1 MDYSPAIYVIA
12 PLVIF
17 AGYTVFGISGFGATI
32 VMVPLLA
39 HFLPLKVV
47 VPLCL
52 YLDFSAALL
61 LRVRKGGEWLPKG
74 AGAAELRW
82 ILPFMLTGMALG
94 AWVLQVVAERWLMLS
109 LGLFVAGYGLLNLRT
124 RQGAAQGIARIWG
137 APLGVLGG
145 VGSSVFGTGG
155 SIYALYITRR
165 LTSAAELRSTMSTI
179 IAISVLLRIPIFAL
193 AGLLFKWELVIGWL
207 GLLPALVAG
216 MYLGMRL
223 HDRMEPAQMKRMIY
237 VLLVASGGSLVV
249 RALALA

>member
-1 MDYSPAIYVIA
+1 MEFSPAVYGVA
-12 PLVIF
+12 PLVVF

-52 YLDFSAALL
+52 YLDFSAAIL
-61 LRVRKGGEWLPKG
+61 LRARKGGEWLPKG
-74 AGAAELRW
+74 AGAVELRW

-94 AWVLQVVAERWLMLS
+94 AWVLQVVPERWLMLA
-109 LGLFVAGYGLLNLRT
+109 LGLFITSFALLNLRQ
-124 RQGAAQGIARIWG
+124 RKGAVQGIARIWG

-155 SIYALYITRR
+155 SVYALYIARR
-165 LTSAAELRSTMSTI
+165 LTDPGELRSAMSTI

-193 AGLLFKWELVIGWL
+193 AGLLFKMELVWGWL
-207 GLLPALVAG
+207 ALLPVLVTG
-216 MYLGMRL
+216 LYLGMRL
-223 HDRMEPAQMKRMIY
+223 HDRMQPEQLKRMIY
-237 VLLVASGGSLVV
+237 VLLVASGGSLIV
-249 RALALA
+249 RALALL